1 MIYFRCKKQ
10 GKSTRNALPEDVAA
24 KGGNQMNV
32 MTLLQLMG
40 GLGLF
45 LYGINAMG
53 DGLEQAAGNRMKK
66 LLEALTKNRFLGMLT
81 GLLVT
86 AVIQSSSATT
96 VMVVGFVNAGLLQL
110 SQAIGVIMGANIGT
124 TVTSLMLSIDLDF
137 SMIFCA
143 IGAVCLLLG
152 NRAGLQN
159 LGQIMLGLG
168 MLFVGMD
175 TMSAA
180 MAPLRD
186 WEGFRQMMAAASNPI
201 VGVLVG
207 AVVTAVVQ
215 SSSASVGI
223 LQAVAATG
231 AISLQGCMYILFGQN
246 IGTCITAL
254 MASVGTN
261 RTAKRAAVVHLLF
274 NMIGTV
280 VFTILTLLLPLA
292 DWVVAIAGDNQ
303 RFQIAVI
310 HIIFNVT
317 MTLLLLPCAPLLER
331 MACSI
336 VHGEDKQLEPM
347 RLKHFDTRL
356 FSAPPVAVQQL
367 FKEVHRMADIVT
379 ENYRFAMDYFFD
391 PSGKDLG
398 DFEHREEVVD
408 YLNAEITQHLIEVK
422 GLHLTVADNHLA
434 GSLFH
439 VVNDLE
445 RIGDHCENIIAIAN
459 GRAKEKTGFSA
470 KAIAEIQQLADMVMT
485 MLVKSISIVKAQVT
499 DVEVI
504 GEVIELEARVDDM
517 SEQLAAHHVDRVKNK
532 KCTPK
537 NGMLYLDMM
546 NNLERIADHADNLA
560 ASVEK
565 KNDTNTLLW

>member
-1 MIYFRCKKQ
+1 
-10 GKSTRNALPEDVAA
+10 
-24 KGGNQMNV
+24 MNV
-32 MTLLQLMG
+32 MTLLELMG

-66 LLEALTKNRFLGMLT
+66 LLEALTKNRFLGILT

-110 SQAIGVIMGANIGT
+110 SQAIGVIMGANVGT
-124 TVTSLMLSIDLDF
+124 TVTSLMLSVDLDF

-143 IGAVCLLLG
+143 IGAICLLAG
-152 NRAGLQN
+152 NKAGLKN

-175 TMSAA
+175 TMSAS
-180 MAPLRD
+180 MTPLRD
-186 WEGFRQMMAAASNPI
+186 WEGFRRMMAAATNPI

-231 AISLQGCMYILFGQN
+231 AISLQASMYILFGQN

-261 RTAKRAAVVHLLF
+261 QTAKRAAVVHLLF
-274 NMIGTV
+274 NCIGTV
-280 VFTILTLLLPLA
+280 VFTLITMILPLA
-292 DWVVAIAGDNQ
+292 DWVQMMAGDNQ
-303 RFQIAVI
+303 RFQIALV

-317 MTLLLLPCAPLLER
+317 MTVLLLPAAPLLEKL
-331 MACSI
+331 ACII
-336 VHGEDKQLEPM
+336 VHAEDKQLEPM
-347 RLKHFDTRL
+347 RLRHFDTRL

-367 FKEVHRMADIVT
+367 FKEVHRMADIVID
-379 ENYRFAMDYFFD
+379 NFRFAMDYFFD
-391 PSGKDLG
+391 PKGKEIA
-398 DFEHREEVVD
+398 DFNHHEEVID
-408 YLNAEITQHLIEVK
+408 FLNAEITQHLIEVK
-422 GLHLTVADNHLA
+422 GLHLSMEDNHLA

-445 RIGDHCENIIAIAN
+445 RIGDHCENIIDIAN
-459 GRAKEKTGFSA
+459 ERAKEKTGFST
-470 KAIAEIQQLADMVMT
+470 KANAEIQQLADMVIT
-485 MLVKSISIVKAQVT
+485 MLTKSISIVKAQIT
-499 DVEVI
+499 DMEVI
-504 GEVIELEARVDDM
+504 GEVIELESKVDDM

-560 ASVEK
+560 GSVEK
-565 KNDTNTLLW
+565 KETNTLLW